1 MIKIPS
7 LITKE
12 FRKKIVY
19 RVHSGNLCNE
29 FQFLKKRMSKIE
41 FSDINK
47 PIDKSIKESKIVVCT
62 YLDTVFLQCLAS
74 NIPVISYFNF
84 KRLNISLK
92 NKIMLEDLKKHNVIF
107 DNYENLGN
115 YINSK
120 FKNID
125 EWWFSDKIQ
134 RAILKFKNN
143 HAYYEKHRNSKI
155 IKSIQYILKND
166 QIKSK

>member
-62 YLDTVFLQCLAS
+62 YFDTVFLQCLAS
-74 NIPVISYFNF
+74 NIPVISF
-84 KRLNISLK
+84 LISK
-92 NKIMLEDLKKHNVIF
+92 DLISH
-107 DNYENLGN
+107 
-115 YINSK
+115 
-120 FKNID
+120 
-125 EWWFSDKIQ
+125 
-134 RAILKFKNN
+134 
-143 HAYYEKHRNSKI
+143 
-155 IKSIQYILKND
+155 
-166 QIKSK
+166 